1 MSAWLFDLGNT
12 RLKSAESR
20 TDGSLGEVRAAAHDD
35 GDGWLRDLPRGDA
48 ACIASVASSERRVA
62 LLDALCTRFGRIHL
76 VRTQA
81 RCAGLRIA
89 YGNPRHLGVDRFLAL
104 LSALENGE
112 VLLAGIGTALTI
124 DLLDGDGLHRGGRI
138 AASPMLMREALH
150 ARAAQLPASGG
161 IYTEFADDTSPAL
174 AAGCEGAALALIERS
189 LHMAA
194 SQLNTAPR
202 LYLHGGGAQALRV
215 HLPAHVW
222 AADAVLLGLARW
234 HALRIA

>member
-1 MSAWLFDLGNT
+1 MTAPSAATVHMSLA
-12 RLKSAESR
+12 
-20 TDGSLGEVRAAAHDD
+20 EVRALARSTLLAVGLSADHAAAVAETMVAGERD
-35 GDGWLRDLPRGDA
+35 GCASHGIYRLLIAVNSVRRGTVVTDA
-48 ACIASVASSERRVA
+48 VPAITEPAPA
-62 LLDALCTRFGRIHL
+62 L
-76 VRTQA
+76 VRVDGQGGFA
-81 RCAGLRIA
+81 QLAFE
-89 YGNPRHLGVDRFLAL
+89 LGMP
-104 LSALENGE
+104 
-112 VLLAGIGTALTI
+112 LLAAKARTHGIAAMALTNVV
-124 DLLDGDGLHRGGRI
+124 HF
-138 AASPMLMREALH
+138 AALWPEME
-150 ARAAQLPASGG
+150 
-161 IYTEFADDTSPAL
+161 AL